1 MFRVL
6 TFAFHINKASF
17 FTYKIMFLVV
27 KQVFGLLTD
36 LYLHRCNIIV
46 WCEFWELEMFET
58 SKTANS
64 KLSITTCSHKLV
76 YTLGWNS
83 RIRSELIYILFI
95 ANKIGI
101 YITTAWLTRW
111 LLQCLLCSVNHEG
124 THLTWARSHLK
135 FNSVGNNLKPTFHDM
150 FYNCKISFITGSVC
164 AWNLLV
170 LIYSACITGITCIAG
185 LFFSRPVAF

>member
-1 MFRVL
+1 
-6 TFAFHINKASF
+6 
-17 FTYKIMFLVV
+17 
-27 KQVFGLLTD
+27 
-36 LYLHRCNIIV
+36 
-46 WCEFWELEMFET
+46 MFET

-101 YITTAWLTRW
+101 YITTAWLTP
-111 LLQCLLCSVNHEG
+111 LTSAMFTLQCQP
-124 THLTWARSHLK
+124 RSHLK

-185 LFFSRPVAF
+185 LFFSRPVAFFRILTSLRLL